1 MSARRLVAL
10 VLLVST
16 FGLAELSAGHG
27 HELPAPGQ
35 ASMEA
40 TGRTPDA
47 ASEATRCPVCPGVS
61 TWRAGAA
68 PAAMPLAR
76 VLPAPRRGLHRP
88 APPRCSARLA
98 AAPRG
103 PRAPP
108 LSG

>member
-1 MSARRLVAL
+1 MSVRRIVAL

-27 HELPAPGQ
+27 HEAPAPGQ
-35 ASMEA
+35 ASLEA
-40 TGRTPDA
+40 IGGTPA
-47 ASEATRCPVCPGVS
+47 KASEAARCPVCPGLS

-76 VLPAPRRGLHRP
+76 VLPAPQRGLHRP

-98 AAPRG
+98 ATPRG